1 MVNPWCLGAIDF
13 AEPVGNQ
20 PIALAL
26 DLDGSGELSKDE
38 LVEVMVSWGVPR
50 PEALLCFAHLDKD
63 HGSTISREE
72 FYSDYE
78 PIWLYQVDRMK

>member
-1 MVNPWCLGAIDF
+1 
-13 AEPVGNQ
+13 
-20 PIALAL
+20 
-26 DLDGSGELSKDE
+26 
-38 LVEVMVSWGVPR
+38 MVSWGVPR

-63 HGSTISREE
+63 HGATISREE